1 MTEAKTEQTGA
12 TDCWVKFWGVRG
24 SIPTP
29 GPATVY
35 YGGNTSC
42 VEVRADGQII
52 ILDAG
57 TGIRPL
63 GLALAKEFGKQPM
76 DLTVL
81 ITHTHWDHI
90 QGFPFFLPAY
100 HPENHVHILG
110 YEGARSSLAQTI
122 AGQMESP
129 YFPIALEQMPGNIVI
144 RELKDFSF
152 KVGPVEVKAC
162 TLNHPGIAVGYR
174 LFTSKGSV
182 AYLPDNEPFGKNWVA
197 ESGNG
202 VPLDQ
207 KVIEFLTGADV
218 LIADSQYDDDEYSQ
232 HIGWGHG
239 CVSHVVDL
247 ALSAQVKHLYLFH
260 HDPNHDDARVSTLV
274 ETARS
279 LVRAKGGT
287 LKVDAA
293 REGDKVVL

>member
-1 MTEAKTEQTGA
+1 
-12 TDCWVKFWGVRG
+12 
-24 SIPTP
+24 
-29 GPATVY
+29 
-35 YGGNTSC
+35 
-42 VEVRADGQII
+42 VRADGEII

-63 GLALAKEFGKQPM
+63 GHALAQEFQKKPL

-100 HPENHVHILG
+100 SPANKVQILG

-122 AGQMESP
+122 SGQMESP
-129 YFPIALEQMPGNIVI
+129 YFPIALEQMPGNIAI
-144 RELKDFSF
+144 RELKDFAF
-152 KVGPVEVKAC
+152 QIGPVKVRAC

-174 LFTSKGSV
+174 LFTSGGSV
-182 AYLPDNEPFGKNWVA
+182 AYLPDNEPFGKNWIA

-202 VPLDQ
+202 LPLDQ
-207 KVIEFLTGADV
+207 KVIEFLRGADV
-218 LIADSQYDDDEYSQ
+218 LIADSQYDDEEYSQ

-247 ALSAQVKHLYLFH
+247 ALAAQVKTLYLFH
-260 HDPNHDDARVSTLV
+260 HDPNHDDARVTELLEKARRLV
-274 ETARS
+274 
-279 LVRAKGGT
+279 LAKGGT
-287 LKVDAA
+287 LQVEAA
-293 REGDKVVL
+293 REGEKVRLG